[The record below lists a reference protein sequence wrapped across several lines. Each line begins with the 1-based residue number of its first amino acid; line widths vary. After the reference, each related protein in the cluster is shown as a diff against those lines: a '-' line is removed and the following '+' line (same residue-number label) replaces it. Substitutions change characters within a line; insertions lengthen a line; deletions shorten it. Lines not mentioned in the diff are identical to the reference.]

1 MTNNDKARVLKL
13 LSDEARE
20 YDADAD
26 WYDSQHAQGLSELC
40 RYAQKTI
47 YDFIE
52 VAREECKDADAI
64 DELLDQV
71 RYDYFNRYKYLHGE
85 HFDHL
90 AELAMS
96 GYMALGDIAMII
108 ELNK

>member
-1 MTNNDKARVLKL
+1 MENNDKERVLNL
-13 LSDEARE
+13 LSDEARD
-20 YDADAD
+20 YGSDAD

-47 YDFIE
+47 CDFIE

-71 RYDYFNRYKYLHGE
+71 RYDYFNRYKSFQSE

-96 GYMALGDIAMII
+96 GYMALGDIATLI